1 MKGETVKSGG
11 ILKSIR
17 TTGLQKLLALGSL
30 VILYAFFAIVGRN
43 FFSLETLVNILSQGY
58 YIVFLALGVTFII
71 ITGGIDLSCGTVM
84 MCAALF
90 GAQAYEKWHWPIGA
104 ALALV
109 ILVGIAFGFF
119 NGILVAKLKLPPF
132 IATLGTMMVSMGLGA
147 IVTNVITL
155 HYPTVGQPD
164 AWFKTLFYLTED
176 RFPIGAVWTAAFA
189 CIFFI
194 LLNKTRLGR
203 YTFAIGSNEE
213 ATRLSGVK
221 VDRWKIAVY
230 TLGGFTTG
238 LAAIM
243 WVCAY
248 TSPVP
253 NTGAGVE
260 LLAIA
265 GAVIGGTSLMG
276 GLGSIVGSVIGVYI
290 MALLKPGL
298 MSVDLQPHW
307 QNFFTG
313 IVVIGAVLL
322 DNYRNKRANVVK
334 AEIKARQASKQE
346 KNKA

>member
-1 MKGETVKSGG
+1 M
-11 ILKSIR
+11 
-17 TTGLQKLLALGSL
+17 LALGSL
-30 VILYAFFAIVGRN
+30 VILYAFFSIVGRN
-43 FFSLETLVNILSQGY
+43 FFSWDTLVNVLSQGY
-58 YIVFLALGVTFII
+58 YIAFLAFGVTFII
-71 ITGGIDLSCGTVM
+71 ITGGIDLSLGTVM

-104 ALALV
+104 ALGLV

-132 IATLGTMMVSMGLGA
+132 IATLGTMMISMGLGA

-164 AWFKTLFYLTED
+164 AWFKTLFFQTEG
-176 RFPIGAVWTAAFA
+176 RFPIGAVWVAAFA
-189 CIFFI
+189 VIAFF

-221 VDRWKIAVY
+221 VDFWKIIVY
-230 TLGGFTTG
+230 MFGGLCTG
-238 LAAIM
+238 IAAIM

-253 NTGAGVE
+253 NTGSGVE

-276 GLGSIVGSVIGVYI
+276 GIGSIVGTLIGVYI
-290 MALLKPGL
+290 MALLRPGL

-322 DNYRNKRANVVK
+322 DQYRNKRSNVVK
-334 AEIKARQASKQE
+334 TAIRERKTSKQE
-346 KNKA
+346 VNKA